1 MVRANLTNGPG
12 DNVNERL
19 SQNPPV
25 CGRSV
30 RWLFVLNNY
39 TEAETEVLNTRLTG
53 NDKVVYLV
61 YGKEV
66 APTTGTPHLQG
77 FIIVNY
83 RVNLKGII
91 KLFGLLRNGVN
102 PVHFRISTCKVIEDA
117 ADYCKKDGN
126 VFEYGTLPAP
136 TIQGKDGVLVECI
149 QAMKD
154 GMLDKKVIREKYP
167 GTYSRHRQLIC
178 ELILD
183 LKVPKAC
190 PLFPLRVWQADLY
203 STLRRPTND
212 RTIIFVVDIV
222 GNSGKTWFHRYYR
235 WLHPENTQAIPNSC
249 YRDMAYMLDEET
261 TTLFVDVRRADK
273 AIEYSFLE
281 AVKDGEVDATKYNSH
296 VKKLNACH
304 VVVFTNRQ
312 PNMDELSHDRYEII
326 NITPQNN
333 ICLAAPVIEEIIN
346 ETQTIVDLSDNE
358 DDSIMREVNVAITR
372 EIVDLSQID

>member
-1 MVRANLTNGPG
+1 MVRVNLSNGPS

-19 SQNPPV
+19 SLNPPV
-25 CGRSV
+25 CGRAL

-39 TEAETEVLNTRLTG
+39 TDEEVRLLNERLTT
-53 NDKVVYLV
+53 NEKVIYFV

-66 APTTGTPHLQG
+66 APSTGTPHLQG
-77 FIIVNY
+77 FIILNY

-91 KLFGLLRNGVN
+91 KLFGIVRDGVN
-102 PVHFRISTCKVIEDA
+102 PVHFRISTCRQVEDA
-117 ADYCKKDGN
+117 AEYCKKDGI
-126 VFEYGTLPAP
+126 VFEHGILPA
-136 TIQGKDGVLVECI
+136 TESIRGKDGVLLDCI
-149 QAMKD
+149 AAMKE

-183 LKVPKAC
+183 MKQPKEC
-190 PLFPLRVWQADLY
+190 PLYPLRIWQADLY
-203 STLRRPTND
+203 SMLRRPTDD
-212 RTIIFVVDIV
+212 RTIVFVVDIV

-249 YRDMAYMLDEET
+249 YRDMAYMLDEGT

-281 AVKDGEVDATKYNSH
+281 AVKDGEVDATKYNSY

-312 PNMDELSHDRYEII
+312 PNMDELSGDRYHII
-326 NITPQNN
+326 NITPEVNR
-333 ICLAAPVIEEIIN
+333 CAAVPVIHETHEYTQSQIEIG
-346 ETQTIVDLSDNE
+346 E
-358 DDSIMREVNVAITR
+358 DDTLMREVTVAIER
-372 EIVDLSQID
+372 EIVDLSQLD